1 MVQSLERITL
11 EVLLISIHQQ
21 PTLGKLPE
29 HLALQLFDSVLAS
42 GKLTPQVL
50 KLFLDTQHVT
60 IIDRITGLD
69 LQMPPPVIQAGRGT
83 WLGENSRLF

>member
-42 GKLTPQVL
+42 GKLTPQVRDNDL
-50 KLFLDTQHVT
+50 ASDGSPNKAHKTVIR
-60 IIDRITGLD
+60 II
-69 LQMPPPVIQAGRGT
+69 
-83 WLGENSRLF
+83 F